1 MKILEKLTASAES
14 KGVLEALDRSLAII
28 EFDPQGNVLGANE
41 NFCRLLGYEPAE
53 IVGRHHRTFVEPD
66 YAASAEYALF
76 WAKLGRGE
84 FDAREYRRIG
94 KGGKEVWI
102 QASYNPVL
110 NSRGQV
116 RKVVK
121 VAADITAEKLKSS
134 ENQGKLDAISRAQG
148 VIEFQTDGTIVTAN
162 ENFLEVVGYRLDE
175 IQGRHHRIFVDPAY
189 ADSADYREF
198 WSRLNRGE
206 HLAEE
211 FRRIGK
217 GGEEV
222 WLQASYNPIF
232 DPDGRI
238 VKVVKFATDV
248 TQRVRA
254 VKEIGDGLGQLA
266 EGDLLQR
273 IEKPFIPSLDKLRMD
288 FNAAVGRLEV
298 AIGAVVRGAE
308 VIRAATGEIS
318 GAADELAKRTEQQA
332 ASLEETSAAVEEITT
347 GVKQTAKGAAEAHRI
362 ASRAKA
368 DAQSSGEVVSKA
380 VAAMSRIEKSSADIG
395 QITGAI
401 DEIAFQTNL
410 LALNAGVEAARA
422 GEAGRGFAV
431 VASEVRA
438 LAQRSAEAAKEIK
451 VLISSSSAEVSAGVQ
466 LVTQAGHTLA
476 QIVAQVSQINEV
488 IAAISNSSTEQSASL
503 QQVNVAVGQMDQD
516 TQKNAA
522 MVEETTAA
530 SHNLREEAEDLSNCV
545 RIFQVGAARRV
556 AGEHA
561 RVTTAPRTPRPASR
575 TLARGVSSAVR
586 KIAVEPADESW
597 EEF

>member
-1 MKILEKLTASAES
+1 MKIIDRLTAGAEE

-28 EFDPQGNVLGANE
+28 EFDPLGNVVGANE
-41 NFCRLLGYEPAE
+41 NFCRLLGYAPAD
-53 IVGRHHRTFVEPD
+53 IIGRHHRLFVDPAYAAGPD
-66 YAASAEYALF
+66 YAQF

-84 FDAREYRRIG
+84 YDAGEYRRIG
-94 KGGKEVWI
+94 KDGKEVWL
-102 QASYNPVL
+102 QASYNPVR
-110 NSRGQV
+110 NSRGQI

-134 ENQGKLDAISRAQG
+134 ENQGRLDAISRAQG
-148 VIEFQTDGTIVTAN
+148 VIEFETDGAIISAN
-162 ENFLEVVGYRLDE
+162 ENFLAVVGYRLDE
-175 IQGRHHRIFVDPAY
+175 IKGRHHRMFVDPAY
-189 ADSADYREF
+189 AESAEYREF

-206 HLAEE
+206 YIAEE

-217 GGEEV
+217 GGREI
-222 WLQASYNPIF
+222 WLQASYIPIF
-232 DPDGRI
+232 DMDGRV

-248 TQRVRA
+248 TERVRA
-254 VKEIGDGLGQLA
+254 VRELGDGLGQLA

-273 IEKPFIPSLDKLRMD
+273 IERPFMPALDKLRTD
-288 FNAAVGRLEV
+288 FNAAVDRLEV

-308 VIRAATGEIS
+308 VIRAASGEIS
-318 GAADELAKRTEQQA
+318 GASDELAKRTEQQA

-347 GVKQTAKGAAEAHRI
+347 GVRTTAQGAADAHRI
-362 ASRAKA
+362 AALASA
-368 DAQSSGEVVSKA
+368 DAKSSGEVVRKA
-380 VAAMSRIEKSSADIG
+380 VAAMSRIEKSSSDIG
-395 QITGAI
+395 RITGAI

-451 VLISSSSAEVSAGVQ
+451 GLISSSSSEVSAGVQ
-466 LVTQAGHTLA
+466 LVTQAGQTLA

-488 IAAISNSSTEQSASL
+488 VAAISNGVTEQSASL

-530 SHNLREEAEDLSNCV
+530 SHNLRDEAENLFDSV
-545 RIFQVGAARRV
+545 RIFKVSAARRG
-556 AGEHA
+556 AGASA
-561 RVTTAPRTPRPASR
+561 RTAARIAPPALRTP
-575 TLARGVSSAVR
+575 ARGGAAAAR
-586 KIAVEPADESW
+586 KLAVEPANESW